1 MVVFVYYGSEGVL
14 INCCIRH
21 CSIGN
26 CRTGEGCTRSVGFL
40 EKQGYFLVVLVTLVF
55 GSCSRISGLSWLS

>member
-1 MVVFVYYGSEGVL
+1 MVVFVYDGSKGVL

-26 CRTGEGCTRSVGFL
+26 CRTCEGCTRSVGFWRSRVI
-40 EKQGYFLVVLVTLVF
+40 FVVLVTLVF

>member
-1 MVVFVYYGSEGVL
+1 MVVIVDYGSKRVL

-26 CRTGEGCTRSVGFL
+26 CRTGEGCTRSVGLWRSRVIFC
-40 EKQGYFLVVLVTLVF
+40 GF
-55 GSCSRISGLSWLS
+55 GNPGFW

>member
-1 MVVFVYYGSEGVL
+1 MEFLSYYGSEGVL

-26 CRTGEGCTRSVGFL
+26 CRTGKDCTRSVGFWSSRVIFC
-40 EKQGYFLVVLVTLVF
+40 GF
-55 GSCSRISGLSWLS
+55 GNPGFW